1 MIKFFRSFPR
11 HIKNAFFSLFRHFA
25 MSLSACSA
33 LTVTLILFGV
43 FLMIAGNVSLF
54 ATNIEDDVRI
64 HVVLDS
70 NVKKDSD
77 IEKIQ
82 KSLEKVKDVKK
93 VEFSDKDAELELMIK
108 ERGEDL
114 KMFRGEENP
123 LNHAYFVSV
132 KNANNIDKISEEIKR
147 INGVK
152 AVAYGGDSVTQLIK
166 ILNSI
171 QNGGLIFVGLLSSLA
186 LFLISN
192 AIKMTIYARNKEI
205 SIMRN
210 VGATNW
216 YIKIPFMLEGV
227 FIGILGAI
235 LPCVFTFFVYNYLY
249 NAMNGQIIT
258 GVFRLQP
265 VYPFTLQ
272 VCLLITCFGIIV
284 GLLGSFFSTTKYLKW
299 KR

>member
-1 MIKFFRSFPR
+1 MSNFFRSFPR
-11 HIKNAFFSLFRHFA
+11 HIRNAFFSLFRHFA

-33 LTVTLILFGV
+33 VTVTLILFGV
-43 FLMIAGNVSLF
+43 FLIIAGNVSLF

-64 HVVLDS
+64 HVVLES
-70 NVKKDSD
+70 SVTKDDD

-82 KSLEKVKDVKK
+82 KSIEEIKGVRKVI
-93 VEFSDKDAELELMIK
+93 FSDKDAELELMIK

-132 KNANNIDKISEEIKR
+132 KNANDINTISEEIKKLDG
-147 INGVK
+147 IK
-152 AVAYGGDSVTQLIK
+152 AVAYGGNSVTQLIK

-171 QNGGLIFVGLLSSLA
+171 QDGGLIFVGLLTLLA

-216 YIKIPFMLEGV
+216 YIKIPFMLEGIL
-227 FIGILGAI
+227 IGIFGAI
-235 LPCVFTFFVYNYLY
+235 LPCVLTYFAYKYLY

-265 VYPFTLQ
+265 IFPFTIQ
-272 VCLLITCFGIIV
+272 VCLLITGFGILV
-284 GLLGSFFSTTKYLKW
+284 GLIGSFFSTSKYLKW

>member
-33 LTVTLILFGV
+33 VTVTLILFGV

>member
-1 MIKFFRSFPR
+1 MNNFFRSFPK
-11 HIKNAFFSLFRHFA
+11 HIRNAFFSLFRHFA

-33 LTVTLILFGV
+33 VTVTLVLFAV

-54 ATNIEDDVRI
+54 AANIEDDIKI
-64 HVVLDS
+64 HVVIES
-70 NVKKDSD
+70 NVTKEEN
-77 IEKIQ
+77 IEKLQNKIEEVQ
-82 KSLEKVKDVKK
+82 GVKK
-93 VEFSDKDAELELMIK
+93 VVFSDKDTELEIMIK

-123 LNHAYFVSV
+123 LNNAFFVSI
-132 KNANNIDKISEEIKR
+132 KDANKIATISDEIKK
-147 INGVK
+147 IDGVK
-152 AVAYGGDSVTQLIK
+152 AVAYGGNSVSQLIR

-171 QNGGLIFVGLLSSLA
+171 QDGGLIFIGLLTMLA

-205 SIMRN
+205 AIMRN

-227 FIGILGAI
+227 LIGIFGSI
-235 LPCVFTFFVYNYLY
+235 IPCLITYFSYRYLY
-249 NAMNGQIIT
+249 QAMDGKIIT

-265 VYPFTLQ
+265 IYPFTIQ
-272 VCLLITCFGIIV
+272 VCVLITGFGILV
-284 GLLGSFFSTTKYLKW
+284 GLVGSFFSTTKYLRW

>member
-33 LTVTLILFGV
+33 VTVTLILFGV

-132 KNANNIDKISEEIKR
+132 KNANNIDKISEEIKK